1 MGSPRFEIV
10 SSALSAFT
18 ASIVSSTSP
27 FTRSSP
33 SRLEMVTLNSDSISR
48 TFSSN
53 EPNKLTA
60 CSMRSMLMRCSMLC
74 FLLKKC

>member
-1 MGSPRFEIV
+1 MEQRI
-10 SSALSAFT
+10 
-18 ASIVSSTSP
+18 SIE
-27 FTRSSP
+27 R
-33 SRLEMVTLNSDSISR
+33 MAHSISR

>member
-1 MGSPRFEIV
+1 MALQASMVSSGSP
-10 SSALSAFT
+10 L
-18 ASIVSSTSP
+18 
-27 FTRSSP
+27 TRSSP
-33 SRLEMVTLNSDSISR
+33 SRFDTVTLNSDSISR